1 MCLTATAQRLK
12 SYSQNKNTNPDCS
25 NFIKPHDSTLGDEC
39 RMSMEDETREFLV
52 RILNTIAIVL
62 VWMMVNVFIGI
73 YKGYA
78 FFKEKPDWTNYVY
91 YVFLIISFIALVI
104 HLKRKW
110 KL

>member
-1 MCLTATAQRLK
+1 
-12 SYSQNKNTNPDCS
+12 
-25 NFIKPHDSTLGDEC
+25 
-39 RMSMEDETREFLV
+39 MSMEDETREFLV
-52 RILNTIAIVL
+52 RILNTVAIVL
-62 VWMMVNVFIGI
+62 LWMMANVFIGI

-78 FFKEKPDWTNYVY
+78 FFEEKPDWTNYVY

>member
-1 MCLTATAQRLK
+1 MCSTATAQLLK
-12 SYSQNKNTNPDCS
+12 SFLQNKNTSPDLS
-25 NFIKPHDSTLGDEC
+25 NFIKPQNPTLGDEGI
-39 RMSMEDETREFLV
+39 MSMEDETREFLV
-52 RILNTIAIVL
+52 RILNTIALVL

-78 FFKEKPDWTNYVY
+78 FFEENPDWTNYVY
-91 YVFLIISFIALVI
+91 YAFLLLSFIALVI